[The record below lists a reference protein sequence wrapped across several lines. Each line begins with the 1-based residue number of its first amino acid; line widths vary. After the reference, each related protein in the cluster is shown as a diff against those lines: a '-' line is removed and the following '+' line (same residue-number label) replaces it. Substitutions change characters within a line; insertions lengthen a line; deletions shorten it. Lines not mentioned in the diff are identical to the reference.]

1 MTAGVVDDDDGDVTT
16 DSHTNQKTLFRRG
29 WGHKGGGY
37 TKFVDAYKRLTNEGA

>member
-29 WGHKGGGY
+29 WGIKAEATLSSWTRIRG
-37 TKFVDAYKRLTNEGA
+37 